1 MSSRSRRKQ
10 AARAARP
17 QAQPAPEATPAAP
30 ELTAADRWM
39 GALCYLGPLWLIP
52 ACSPRRRQAFVQF
65 HLNQGLVLLVL
76 VAAFIAMG
84 FVPYCYEF
92 AVSCAV
98 LVVILALIGLAGA
111 LRGNTDSLPV
121 IKNVTRNFHPF

>member
-17 QAQPAPEATPAAP
+17 QAQPTPEATPAAP

-52 ACSPRRRQAFVQF
+52 ACSPWHRRTFVRF
-65 HLNQGLVLLVL
+65 HLNQGLVLLIL
-76 VAAFIAMG
+76 VVAFAAMS

-92 AVSCAV
+92 SVSFAM
-98 LVVILALIGLAGA
+98 LVCLLALIGLAGA
-111 LRGNTDSLPV
+111 LRGNTDPLPV

>member
-17 QAQPAPEATPAAP
+17 QAQPTPEATPVAP

-52 ACSPRRRQAFVQF
+52 ACSPRRRQAFVRF
-65 HLNQGLVLLVL
+65 HLNQGLVLLIL

-111 LRGNTDSLPV
+111 LRGNTDPLPV

>member
-17 QAQPAPEATPAAP
+17 QAQPAPEPTPAAP
-30 ELTAADRWM
+30 ELSAADRWM

-52 ACSPRRRQAFVQF
+52 ACGPWHRRTFVRF
-65 HLNQGLVLLVL
+65 HLNQGLVLLIL
-76 VAAFIAMG
+76 VVAFAAMS

-92 AVSCAV
+92 SVSLAV
-98 LVVILALIGLAGA
+98 LVELLALIGLVGA
-111 LRGNTDSLPV
+111 LRGKTDTLPV
-121 IKNVTRNFHPF
+121 IQNVTRNIHPF

>member
-17 QAQPAPEATPAAP
+17 QAQPAPEATPAVP
-30 ELTAADRWM
+30 ELSAADRWM

-76 VAAFIAMG
+76 LAAFIAMG

>member
-17 QAQPAPEATPAAP
+17 QAQPTPEATPAAP

-76 VAAFIAMG
+76 LAAFIAMG